1 MSELSLLIEL
11 QSVHDNLAVIQ
22 RDLTAYPAD
31 LAALD
36 TELKGLARKLEE
48 TTKGLASG
56 RTQAASLS
64 TELGAALRAEEVA
77 KVTLRGTTQK
87 VQYTAA
93 IRDLDD
99 RQRQKNAAARP
110 LKETEDRV
118 QALEA
123 QEAALKEQQARAQK
137 QFDELLAIF
146 LAEHENQV
154 AARTVLDARGR
165 ELEAAL
171 PPTLLGK
178 FKRLLQGR
186 QGRAVAVV
194 ENGACGGCRTR
205 LRGPVLA
212 RLREADELFFCENC
226 QRVIFDPTRQ

>member
-11 QSVHDNLAVIQ
+11 QSVHDNLAIIQ
-22 RDLTAYPAD
+22 RDLTAYPPD

-36 TELKGLARKLEE
+36 LELKGLARKLEE
-48 TTKGLASG
+48 TGKGLATG
-56 RTQAASLS
+56 RAQVGALT
-64 TELGAALRAEEVA
+64 TELGAALRAEEAA
-77 KVTLRGTTQK
+77 KVSLRGTTQK

-93 IRDLDD
+93 IRELDE
-99 RQRQKNAAARP
+99 RQRQKAAAARP
-110 LKETEDRV
+110 LKETEDRI

-123 QEAALKEQQARAQK
+123 QEAALAEQQAKVQR
-137 QFDELLAIF
+137 QFDDLLAIF

-154 AARTVLDARGR
+154 AARTVLDTRGR

-171 PPTLLGK
+171 PPALLGK

-186 QGRAVAVV
+186 HGKAVATV
-194 ENGACGGCRTR
+194 EGGACGGCRTR

-212 RLREADELFFCENC
+212 RLREADEVQFCENC
-226 QRVIFDPTRQ
+226 QRVIFDPARR